1 MRNLISPQRHGV
13 TEFYLNLCTEFSVS
27 LWFYDLFNS
36 GSKLFTF
43 HYSLFPKSVAFSW
56 RDGAITTAL
65 IVTATGVVRATAL
78 RVVTSLG
85 ATLRT
90 TAVGAA
96 IGAAALRGA
105 TPHFSSL
112 GGGNLLCSSV
122 SPTQLSHLVQLV
134 AGIFTRSLSK
144 QLQRCD
150 CRTSQIVLVRL
161 RVVE

>member
-43 HYSLFPKSVAFSW
+43 HYSLFPKSVALAR
-56 RDGAITTAL
+56 RDGAVTT
-65 IVTATGVVRATAL
+65 TGVVRATAL

-90 TAVGAA
+90 TAVGTA

-122 SPTQLSHLVQLV
+122 SPAQLSHLVQLV